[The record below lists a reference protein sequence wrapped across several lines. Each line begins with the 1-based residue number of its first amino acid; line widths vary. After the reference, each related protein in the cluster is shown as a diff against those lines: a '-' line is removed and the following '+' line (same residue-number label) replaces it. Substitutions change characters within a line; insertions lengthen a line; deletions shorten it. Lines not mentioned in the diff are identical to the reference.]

1 MATAIYSALTG
12 KPVKRDVAMTGEITL
27 RGNVMPIG
35 GLKEKSMAAYKSGIK
50 TVIIPKEN
58 EADLEEIDTDVKE
71 KLSFIPVT
79 SFSQVV
85 PIAIV
90 DVPVISEK
98 QWNAVADNT
107 VTTKSENIRQ

>member
-1 MATAIYSALTG
+1 MDDKKSSLYIDL
-12 KPVKRDVAMTGEITL
+12 ITL
-27 RGNVMPIG
+27 I
-35 GLKEKSMAAYKSGIK
+35 EKIADH
-50 TVIIPKEN
+50 IIPKEN
-58 EADLEEIDTDVKE
+58 EADLEEIDPVVKE
-71 KLSFIPVT
+71 KVSFIPVT